1 VTFRRSDIQPQAL
14 RAGRTERGRRKWPRA
29 AHGILTIGILAG
41 GFLSGC
47 RFESLTPTAPQPP
60 TVSPT
65 AELPLAS
72 LLPTLDGAATE
83 ELEPTAT
90 PTMVV
95 TRPAGAGERI
105 FYDPL
110 DDNRFGWTLPK
121 TGGGSVA
128 FLNGLLVFTV
138 GTPFTALS
146 STLPKE
152 IPPDVYIEVT
162 VQTIICGAGV
172 DTFGIIFRNQG
183 DSSYRYVVTCRG
195 QLRMERYAGEGM
207 EAASA
212 WKDTIGLLQ
221 GAPAANRIGLLLQGS
236 IFRFFVNGAEVYS
249 RSDTVSA
256 SGGVGL
262 FDKSEKS
269 QMLSVGFDDLA
280 IYTLSSS
287 PE

>member
-1 VTFRRSDIQPQAL
+1 
-14 RAGRTERGRRKWPRA
+14 
-29 AHGILTIGILAG
+29 
-41 GFLSGC
+41 
-47 RFESLTPTAPQPP
+47 
-60 TVSPT
+60 
-65 AELPLAS
+65 
-72 LLPTLDGAATE
+72 
-83 ELEPTAT
+83 
-90 PTMVV
+90 
-95 TRPAGAGERI
+95 
-105 FYDPL
+105 
-110 DDNRFGWTLPK
+110 
-121 TGGGSVA
+121 
-128 FLNGLLVFTV
+128 
-138 GTPFTALS
+138 
-146 STLPKE
+146 
-152 IPPDVYIEVT
+152 
-162 VQTIICGAGV
+162 
-172 DTFGIIFRNQG
+172 
-183 DSSYRYVVTCRG
+183 
-195 QLRMERYAGEGM
+195 M